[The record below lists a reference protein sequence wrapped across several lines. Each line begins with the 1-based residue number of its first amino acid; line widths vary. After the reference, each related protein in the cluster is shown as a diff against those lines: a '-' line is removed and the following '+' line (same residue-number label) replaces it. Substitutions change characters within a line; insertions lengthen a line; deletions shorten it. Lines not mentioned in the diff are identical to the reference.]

1 MWSVSTLFSKAL
13 LLGSQKVPLSVLRV
27 FVAKALCILLDSI
40 LKLIMPTTDN
50 WSVGVGTNIY
60 WDNLLKGHHHNTTCF
75 GLNLNIH
82 IFRFRFYIY

>member
-40 LKLIMPTTDN
+40 LKLIMPTRDN
-50 WSVGVGTNIY
+50 WSVGTNIY
-60 WDNLLKGHHHNTTCF
+60 WDNILKGHHHNTTCF

-82 IFRFRFYIY
+82 NFRFRFYIY